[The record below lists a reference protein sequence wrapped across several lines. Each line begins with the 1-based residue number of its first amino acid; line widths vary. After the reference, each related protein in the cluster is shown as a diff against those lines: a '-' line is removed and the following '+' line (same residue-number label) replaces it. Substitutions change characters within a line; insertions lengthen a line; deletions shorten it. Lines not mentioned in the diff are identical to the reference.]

1 MDINADIGEG
11 YDDAG
16 LMPYLTRVSI
26 ACGGH
31 TGDAA
36 SMDTALTL
44 AAEYGIAVGAHPSYP
59 DREGFGRREWAAT
72 PEQIALWV
80 RQQTET
86 LAEIAAIKG
95 MRLAHVKPHGALYHA
110 AAQHEVIAAAI
121 ADAVADWDAELILV
135 GFDVC
140 EPHAFYCRNLGQCFC
155 LLRDPLRDLRGR
167 RRPFAPAKAFT
178 IRIAGV
184 RTDRNAVFRRERQ
197 CRVHAACIARM
208 PAARNRHARQI
219 RHQARI
225 VVALAD
231 IGINIHDYF
240 RLSNASVRAVS
251 TLTVSKRTVSPGFS
265 CAIRGRS
272 AEMSPAITG

>member
-31 TGDAA
+31 TGDAR
-36 SMDTALTL
+36 SMDAALAL
-44 AAEYGIAVGAHPSYP
+44 ASEYGVAVGAHPSYP

-110 AAQHEVIAAAI
+110 AAQHEAIAAAI
-121 ADAVADWDAELILV
+121 ANAVADWDAELILV
-135 GFDVC
+135 GLSGSRLIEAGRDAGLAVMEEVFADRR
-140 EPHAFYCRNLGQCFC
+140 YQSNGQLVSRETPGALITDPETAAAQAYALAQGQTIVALDGCPLQLVADTLC
-155 LLRDPLRDLRGR
+155 LHSDTPG
-167 RRPFAPAKAFT
+167 A
-178 IRIAGV
+178 IG
-184 RTDRNAVFRRERQ
+184 
-197 CRVHAACIARM
+197 IAR
-208 PAARNRHARQI
+208 AVIQALNR
-219 RHQARI
+219 
-225 VVALAD
+225 
-231 IGINIHDYF
+231 G
-240 RLSNASVRAVS
+240 
-251 TLTVSKRTVSPGFS
+251 
-265 CAIRGRS
+265 
-272 AEMSPAITG
+272 